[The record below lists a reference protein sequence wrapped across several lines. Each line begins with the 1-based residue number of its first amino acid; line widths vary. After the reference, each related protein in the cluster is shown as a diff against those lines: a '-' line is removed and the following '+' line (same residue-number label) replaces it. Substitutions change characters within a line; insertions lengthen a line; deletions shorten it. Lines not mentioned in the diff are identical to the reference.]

1 MKKVDPFYQSKEWRR
16 CRVVVLARDH
26 YLCCSCYSAGR
37 ITMANTVHHIK
48 PRRDYPELEL
58 TLSNLESICPSCHN
72 KEHTEKGST
81 VKRVSKKITLVEV
94 KGNPEIT

>member
-1 MKKVDPFYQSKEWRR
+1 MLQCWSY
-16 CRVVVLARDH
+16 
-26 YLCCSCYSAGR
+26 
-37 ITMANTVHHIK
+37 HHGQHCPSHQ